1 MKIPR
6 DMLLIA
12 KAVSWRAVGTLDTFV
27 VSWLVTGQAQLALT
41 ISGVEFFSK
50 IVLYYLH
57 ERAWLST
64 IKRV

>member
-1 MKIPR
+1 MKISR
-6 DMLLIA
+6 DMMLIA

-27 VSWLVTGQAQLALT
+27 VSWWVTGQAQLALA